1 MGNDQPMEQIP
12 LARVGD
18 MWAWDLVEISHS
30 LEELE
35 GEGFWV
41 IALPYEGV
49 PTLARFAST
58 GSHPP
63 EGVVGDWHGVPS
75 KEWHSSLDAAQYR
88 ERVAAIRERIA
99 LGDVYQ
105 VNLCRVLSAKFPG
118 GSDVAALD
126 AILRSGNPAPYGG
139 FLRLPGF
146 ELVSAS
152 PELFLSRD
160 KATVRS
166 GPIKGTAHSA
176 EKLLDKDFAE
186 NVMIT
191 DLVRNDLSRVA
202 VSGGVSVPEFLVRE
216 EHPGI
221 AHLVSYV
228 QAELEPGVTW
238 RSLLNATFPPG
249 SVTGAPKYSALKI
262 IDELETESRGS
273 YCGAFGWISG
283 DQGSLGVTIRTFWK
297 HDETLKFGT
306 GAGITWL
313 SDPQAE
319 WEETELKARR
329 LCSLAA
335 EENHP

>member
-1 MGNDQPMEQIP
+1 MGNDQPMERIP

-18 MWAWDLVEISHS
+18 TWAWDLVEISHS
-30 LEELE
+30 LDDLE
-35 GEGFWV
+35 SEGFWV
-41 IALPYEGV
+41 VALPYEGV

-63 EGVVGDWHGVPS
+63 EGAVGDWPGVSS
-75 KEWHSSLDAAQYR
+75 KAWQSSLDASQYR
-88 ERVAAIRERIA
+88 ERVTDIKERIA

-105 VNLCRVLSAKFPG
+105 VNLCRVLSAEFPD

-126 AILRSGNPAPYGG
+126 TILRSGNPAPHGG
-139 FLRLPGF
+139 FLRIPGF

-152 PELFLSRD
+152 PELFISRNQS
-160 KATVRS
+160 TVRS
-166 GPIKGTAHSA
+166 GPIKGTAHSG
-176 EKLLDKDFAE
+176 EELLEKDFAE

-202 VSGGVSVPEFLVRE
+202 IPGGVSVPEFLVRE

-228 QAELEPGVTW
+228 QAELAPGVTW
-238 RSLLNATFPPG
+238 QVLINATFPPG

-262 IDELETESRGS
+262 IEGLETESRGS
-273 YCGAFGWISG
+273 YCGAFGWVSG
-283 DQGSLGVTIRTFWK
+283 NQGSLGVTIRTFWR
-297 HDETLKFGT
+297 HGETLKFGT

-319 WEETELKARR
+319 WEETELKAHR
-329 LCSLAA
+329 LCALAA
-335 EENHP
+335 EETYA

>member
-1 MGNDQPMEQIP
+1 MGNDQPMERIP

-18 MWAWDLVEISHS
+18 TWAWDLVETSDS
-30 LEELE
+30 LDALE
-35 GEGFWV
+35 SEGFWV
-41 IALPYEGV
+41 VALPFEGA
-49 PTLARFAST
+49 PTLARFAKT
-58 GSHPP
+58 ASHPP
-63 EGVVGDWHGVPS
+63 EGAVGAWQGVSP
-75 KEWHSSLDAAQYR
+75 EAWQSSLDSARYR
-88 ERVAAIRERIA
+88 ERVTEIRERIA

-105 VNLCRVLSAKFPG
+105 VNLCRVLSARFPDD
-118 GSDVAALD
+118 SDVAALD
-126 AILRSGNPAPYGG
+126 AILRAGNPAPHGG
-139 FLRLPGF
+139 FLRIPGF

-152 PELFLSRD
+152 PELFISRD
-160 KATVRS
+160 QNTVRS
-166 GPIKGTAHSA
+166 GPIKGTAHA
-176 EKLLDKDFAE
+176 GEELLDKDFAE

-202 VSGGVSVPEFLVRE
+202 TSGGVSVPEFLVRE

-228 QAELEPGVTW
+228 QADLQPGITW
-238 RSLLNATFPPG
+238 QSLLNATFPPG

-262 IDELETESRGS
+262 IDDLETESRGS

-283 DQGSLGVTIRTFWK
+283 DQGSLGVTIRTFWRQG
-297 HDETLKFGT
+297 EALKFGT

-329 LCSLAA
+329 LCALA
-335 EENHP
+335 EGVHHP